1 MDPDIGSSSREEPTD
16 VELVARAQRGDLDA
30 FGALVRRYEAM
41 AVRVAAVVGGSAG
54 AEDAAQE
61 AFVRAYR
68 SLHQFDVARPFR
80 PWLSRIVANAAKNR
94 VRGEQRHAQLALRV
108 PREVDVSDSV
118 ADVLDAT
125 ARQEAV
131 ANALTRLSERDRL
144 VIAYRWFED
153 MSEHEIADA
162 LGVRPGTVK
171 SRLSRAMARLR
182 TELAPLEVARD

>member
-1 MDPDIGSSSREEPTD
+1 MDPGTGSPEEA
-16 VELVARAQRGDLDA
+16 ELVRRAQRGDLDA
-30 FGALVRRYEAM
+30 FGELVRRHEAM

-68 SLHQFDVARPFR
+68 SLHRFDVGRPFR
-80 PWLSRIVANAAKNR
+80 PWLSRIVANVAKNR
-94 VRGEQRHAQLALRV
+94 VRGEQRHAQLALRA
-108 PREVDVSDSV
+108 PYEVASGDVV
-118 ADVLDAT
+118 ADAIDAT
-125 ARQEAV
+125 ARRE
-131 ANALTRLSERDRL
+131 ALTDALARLPERDRL

-153 MSEHEIADA
+153 MSEREIADA

-182 TELAPLEVARD
+182 TELAPLEVAP

>member
-1 MDPDIGSSSREEPTD
+1 MDPGSEPD
-16 VELVARAQRGDLDA
+16 AALIARAQRGDLDA
-30 FGALVRRYEAM
+30 FGALVQRHEAM

-68 SLHQFDVARPFR
+68 SLHRFDLGRPFR
-80 PWLSRIVANAAKNR
+80 PWLSRIVANVAKNR
-94 VRGEQRHAQLALRV
+94 VRGEQRHALLALRA
-108 PREVDVSDSV
+108 PYEVASADVV
-118 ADVLDAT
+118 ADAIDAA
-125 ARQEAV
+125 ARREAL
-131 ANALTRLSERDRL
+131 ADALARLPERDRL

-153 MSEHEIADA
+153 MSEREIADA

-182 TELAPLEVARD
+182 AELVPLEVTP